1 VAASAADAALK
12 TWRRGTHRTVPP
24 AETVAR
30 VRPLAAEMG
39 ITRVANVTGL
49 DRIGLPVVMVCRP
62 NARSVTV
69 AQGKGVDL
77 DAARASGLME
87 AAEAHHAE
95 TIEAPLKLAS
105 ARELRR
111 RHRLIDIE
119 RLPRSLEGAFDEGLQ
134 TLWIEGREL
143 IGGELLWLPLELV
156 GADFTLPLPPGSGCF
171 PATTNGLAS
180 GNHLLEAIAHGLF
193 EVVERDAT
201 TLWRLGGAAARGA
214 TRLDLESVLDP
225 LCCEV
230 LERFARAEVEVAVW
244 ETTSDVGLAAFVCLI
259 VGRRDESAD
268 PELGAG
274 CHPVREV
281 ALLRALTEAA
291 QARMTY
297 ITGARDDFAPQLY
310 QPETRRSRLRESR
323 AWLAGEAAS
332 RDFAAVPSAEHED
345 VGRDVSFALARLQAV
360 GIEEVVAVDLT
371 KPELGLPVARVVIPG
386 LEAPYQGAHS
396 DWVPGPR
403 ARARLEA
410 GG

>member
-1 VAASAADAALK
+1 VASGPEVALK
-12 TWRRGTHRTVPP
+12 RWRQGTHRTVAP

-30 VRPLAAEMG
+30 VRPLAAAMG
-39 ITRVANVTGL
+39 ITRLANVTGL

-105 ARELRR
+105 ARQLGR
-111 RHRLIDIE
+111 RHRLIDVA
-119 RLPRSLEGAFDEGLQ
+119 RLPRSLEGSFDEHAPM
-134 TLWIEGREL
+134 LWIEGREL
-143 IGGELLWLPLELV
+143 FTGEGLWLPLELV
-156 GADFTLPLPPGSGCF
+156 SADYTLPLPTGSGCF

-201 TLWRLGGAAARGA
+201 TLWRLGGAAARRA
-214 TRLDLESVLDP
+214 TRVDLATVLDP

-244 ETTSDVGLAAFVCLI
+244 ETTTDVGIAAFVCLI

-281 ALLRALTEAA
+281 ALLRALSEAA

-297 ITGARDDFAPQLY
+297 ITGARDDFAPHLY
-310 QPETRRSRLRESR
+310 EAETRRARLHEARS
-323 AWLAGEAAS
+323 WLAGEAAS
-332 RDFAAVPSAEHED
+332 RPFAEVPSAEHED
-345 VGRDVSFALARLQAV
+345 LGQDLALALARLQGV

-371 KPELGLPVARVVIPG
+371 KADLGLPVARVVVPG
-386 LEAPYQGAHS
+386 LEAPYQGEHS

-403 ARARLEA
+403 ARALLEA

>member
-1 VAASAADAALK
+1 MGSEVALK
-12 TWRRGTHRTVPP
+12 TWRRGTHRTVAP

-30 VRPLAAEMG
+30 VRPLAAAMG
-39 ITRVANVTGL
+39 ITRLANVTGL

-77 DAARASGLME
+77 DAAKASGLME

-95 TIEAPLKLAS
+95 TIEAPLRLAS
-105 ARELRR
+105 GRQLRR
-111 RHRLIDIE
+111 RHRLIDIA
-119 RLPRSLEGAFDEGLQ
+119 RLPRSLEGEFDEHARM
-134 TLWIEGREL
+134 LWIEGREL
-143 IGGELLWLPLELV
+143 VTGEGRWLPLELV
-156 GADFTLPLPPGSGCF
+156 SADYTLPLPPGSGCF

-180 GNHLLEAIAHGLF
+180 GNHLLEAIAHGLL

-201 TLWRLGGAAARGA
+201 TLWRLGGAAARRA
-214 TRLDLESVLDP
+214 TRLDPATVADP

-244 ETTSDVGLAAFVCLI
+244 ETTTDVGIAAFVCLI

-281 ALLRALTEAA
+281 ALLRALSEAA

-310 QPETRRSRLRESR
+310 QPETRRARLHEAR
-323 AWLAGEAAS
+323 AWLAGEAGA
-332 RDFAAVPSAEHED
+332 RAFTAVPSAEHED
-345 VGRDVSFALARLQAV
+345 VAGDLAFALARLQAV
-360 GIEEVVAVDLT
+360 GIAEVVAVDLT
-371 KPELGLPVARVVIPG
+371 KPELGLPVARVVVPG
-386 LEAPYQGAHS
+386 LEAPYQGEHS

-403 ARARLEA
+403 ARALLEP